1 MAGLAAEEAIVLE
14 VAVEV
19 GTSIEGLAEAEQ
31 AVVVVTLSEVDPTR
45 CQRAA
50 TPETSAVVMQH
61 AGAREAVEEVVVVV
75 VVVVAEVVV
84 EGLVAAAR
92 LEDGASLLPPTF
104 ARVLVRTRVAMV
116 YLVHVHDAQVLS
128 AVQPL
133 HAFLEKGDH

>member
-19 GTSIEGLAEAEQ
+19 GTSTEGLAEAEQ
-31 AVVVVTLSEVDPTR
+31 AVAVVTLSEVDPTR

-61 AGAREAVEEVVVVV
+61 AGAREAVEEVVVA
-75 VVVVAEVVV
+75 VVAEVVVV

-104 ARVLVRTRVAMV
+104 VRVLVRTRVAMV

>member
-31 AVVVVTLSEVDPTR
+31 AVAVVTLSEVDPTR

-61 AGAREAVEEVVVVV
+61 AGAREAVEEVVVV

>member
-31 AVVVVTLSEVDPTR
+31 AVAVVTLSEVDPTR

-61 AGAREAVEEVVVVV
+61 AGAREAVEEVVV